1 METLTARSAPAVARN
16 ENVDLFRAV
25 SLLMIVAYHAWV
37 LTGSQPTG
45 IGVLD
50 QTILYWG
57 EIGVTAFFL
66 LSGYGIFHSLSRR
79 PVNSLADYRDFLW
92 RRFQRIAPQYYLS
105 LVVVLFLSG
114 GIFFSREGMGSIL
127 SHLFFVH
134 NFVPA
139 WHGSING
146 ALWTMGVTVQFYLVA
161 PLLYRPVRRAPFC
174 SMAASVAVTVLV
186 KIFLFPRIAASAG
199 PDASATLL
207 FIYGRQLLTALDNF
221 VAGMAV
227 ARCVEIRTPH
237 RKGAALC
244 GFAAGIAALWGA
256 LPLGRPQRS
265 PRSNPV
271 GVSVAFVGCPL
282 PGRHSAGDSCMA
294 GHFPV
299 AGAAARSAGTFPA
312 GIYHLCLA
320 SFGDPQPGR
329 SFNLGSGAV
338 QRSAA
343 AGGDC
348 TGGGRFHRFWH
359 SRSHNY
365 RKTIASDRNLE
376 RGTPP
381 WKKGSR

>member
-1 METLTARSAPAVARN
+1 MKAAGNEMETLKARSAPAVARN

-25 SLLMIVAYHAWV
+25 SLLMIVVYHAWV
-37 LTGSQPTG
+37 LTGGQPTG

-92 RRFQRIAPQYYLS
+92 RRFQRLAPQYYLS
-105 LVVVLFLSG
+105 LAVVLL
-114 GIFFSREGMGSIL
+114 L
-127 SHLFFVH
+127 LPHLFFVH

-227 ARCVEIRTPH
+227 ARWVELRAPR

-244 GFAAGIAALWGA
+244 GFAAGIAALWGLCRWA
-256 LPLGRPQRS
+256 SRS
-265 PRSNPV
+265 GLHAPTRS
-271 GVSVAFVGCPL
+271 GYLWHSLVA
-282 PGRHSAGDSCMA
+282 
-294 GHFPV
+294 
-299 AGAAARSAGTFPA
+299 
-312 GIYHLCLA
+312 LCLA
-320 SFGDPQPGR
+320 GTLLAIHAWQGTSRLPALRRGLLELSR
-329 SFNLGSGAV
+329 REYAIYV
-338 QRSAA
+338 
-343 AGGDC
+343 
-348 TGGGRFHRFWH
+348 WH
-359 SRSHNY
+359 LLV
-365 RKTIASDRNLE
+365 IRNLADHSTWVQALCSGRLRLVGIVLVAAVSIAFGIAAHTITE
-376 RGTPP
+376 KR
-381 WKKGSR
+381 

>member
-1 METLTARSAPAVARN
+1 MKAAGDEMETLTARSAPAAARN

-25 SLLMIVAYHAWV
+25 SLLMIVVYHAWV
-37 LTGSQPTG
+37 LTGGQPTG

-105 LVVVLFLSG
+105 LAVVLLLSG
-114 GIFFSREGMGSIL
+114 GAFFSREGMGSIL

-244 GFAAGIAALWGA
+244 GFAAGIAALWGLCRWA
-256 LPLGRPQRS
+256 GRSGLHVPTRS
-265 PRSNPV
+265 GYLWHSL
-271 GVSVAFVGCPL
+271 VA
-282 PGRHSAGDSCMA
+282 
-294 GHFPV
+294 
-299 AGAAARSAGTFPA
+299 
-312 GIYHLCLA
+312 LCLA
-320 SFGDPQPGR
+320 GILLAIHAWQGTSRLPALRRGLLELSR
-329 SFNLGSGAV
+329 REYAIYV
-338 QRSAA
+338 
-343 AGGDC
+343 
-348 TGGGRFHRFWH
+348 WH
-359 SRSHNY
+359 LLV
-365 RKTIASDRNLE
+365 IRNLADHSTWVQALCSGRLRLVGIVLVAAVSIAFGMAAHPITE
-376 RGTPP
+376 KR
-381 WKKGSR
+381 